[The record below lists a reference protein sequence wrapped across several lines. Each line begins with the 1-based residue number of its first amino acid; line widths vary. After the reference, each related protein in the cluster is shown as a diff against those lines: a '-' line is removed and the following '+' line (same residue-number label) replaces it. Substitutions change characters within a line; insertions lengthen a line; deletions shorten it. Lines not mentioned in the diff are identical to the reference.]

1 MRLKLKLK
9 EAAVMLNDALAV
21 RKCADATCG
30 LLNRLIQKDLGT
42 LTRREFSLHNIR
54 VACAF

>member
-1 MRLKLKLK
+1 MR
-9 EAAVMLNDALAV
+9 NDALAV

-30 LLNRLIQKDLGT
+30 LLNRLIPKDLGT
-42 LTRREFSLHNIR
+42 LTRREFSLHNSR